1 MIGQRA
7 TSVFD
12 ALREKILRGVFKS
25 KFPSERAL
33 MRDYK
38 VSRTTV
44 REVMSELEAHQL
56 IERRP
61 GSGTFLV
68 DNASHRASGIFGVIL
83 PDMKD
88 SFCAAM
94 LEGISRSVKKTGGGY
109 SLLTSDLGDGTK
121 AVIAA
126 AERLGDLYIG
136 ERVAGVFL
144 RPLPAAQGKKATLH
158 LIELLRAA
166 GIPVVVLDGDAAK
179 LPQGTGC
186 DLVGAKGY
194 GKKSLDVAPLL
205 GDIAFRLM
213 LQRLANPSHP
223 PAEVLL
229 DPPCEPIGSAR
240 AQTASGRARAV
251 KSSRAK

>member
-7 TSVFD
+7 KSVYD

-44 REVMSELEAHQL
+44 REVMSELVAHQL

-83 PDMKD
+83 PNMNEP
-88 SFCAAM
+88 FCAAM

-109 SLLTSDLGDGTK
+109 SLLTSNLCNGAK
-121 AVIAA
+121 AVIA

-144 RPLPAAQGKKATLH
+144 RPLPAAQGKKAMLH

-194 GKKSLDVAPLL
+194 GRKSLDVAPLL

-229 DPPCEPIGSAR
+229 GPPCEPILSGKC
-240 AQTASGRARAV
+240 ASGRACSV
-251 KSSRAK
+251 TGGCP